1 MLWRQVG
8 VVKRKK
14 NQKAKVPKE
23 LTQERPD
30 VEKRLQQK

>member
-1 MLWRQVG
+1 VQVG

-14 NQKAKVPKE
+14 NQKAKLPTE
-23 LTQERPD
+23 LREQRPD